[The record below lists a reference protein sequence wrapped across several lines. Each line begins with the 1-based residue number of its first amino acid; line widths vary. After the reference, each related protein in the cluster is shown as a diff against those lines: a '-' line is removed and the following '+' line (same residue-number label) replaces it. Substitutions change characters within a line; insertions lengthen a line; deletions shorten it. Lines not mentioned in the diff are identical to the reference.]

1 MTTLLQTL
9 AGIQDSAVIL
19 GHVHRRQSDLDKL
32 IAEKTSR
39 DFTRATTADLFDL
52 CFVEAFF
59 DHLARPY
66 LLKDMQQWQADNHA
80 NYEIDAAV
88 VAAGISSDA
97 KELHVKAGKLAA
109 QTLMFGTGPRSW
121 EKTEKYL
128 AIAEEPR
135 GDASLA
141 A

>member
-9 AGIQDSAVIL
+9 ASIQDSAVIL
-19 GHVHRRQSDLDKL
+19 GHVHRRQADLDTLFAK
-32 IAEKTSR
+32 KSDR
-39 DFTRATTADLFDL
+39 DFSQATTEDLFDL
-52 CFVEAFF
+52 CFVDAFF
-59 DHLARPY
+59 GHLARPY
-66 LLKDMQQWQADNHA
+66 MLKDMQQWQADTHA
-80 NYEIDAAV
+80 RYEKDAAV
-88 VAAGISSDA
+88 VAAGISRAA
-97 KELHVKAGKLAA
+97 KELHVKAGMLAA

-121 EKTEKYL
+121 KQTEKYL